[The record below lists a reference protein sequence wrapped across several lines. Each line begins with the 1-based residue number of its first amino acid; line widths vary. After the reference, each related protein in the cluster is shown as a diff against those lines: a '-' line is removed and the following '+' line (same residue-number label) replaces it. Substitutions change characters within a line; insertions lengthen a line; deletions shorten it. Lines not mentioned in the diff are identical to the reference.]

1 MSPLKTIQSKFGL
14 LLFWV
19 FTLLR
24 NADVKR
30 GVFLLYWLEKG
41 ISHQEIGIL
50 QSALFWST
58 LLAEV
63 PTGMLADRFSPRFSL
78 IAGCILRAA
87 NGFGYLL
94 LDGFGPFLLLSC
106 ISGVGFSFFSG
117 AEQAYL
123 HDYLSSKGLKEH
135 YARFSARSKA
145 ISAFSLASAIVIGGF
160 LSKISFSVVF
170 LVFALT
176 MTLASIIAMSLPS
189 AVHKATQ
196 EKASSTDVSASDP
209 TPGKE
214 KATPSILLFLKDR
227 ANLPVICLTVCIALF
242 EGAHTPYFIFSQSIF
257 KKYFSEISSYTVLLA
272 GVELLSSF
280 TYATCTR
287 LTSKFKLSTV
297 VLGTLGVSAI
307 SILSNHLGLLSVA
320 CVAFVTT
327 MLLPS
332 LMFVEIEAKIQDSLP
347 DGIRATFFSLR
358 SVVES
363 AVISVSY
370 FFLGKAF
377 DQESAHT
384 AVSYLAIWPV
394 LGILV
399 FFLYQALQGRKE
411 KVSPEV
417 ATAFSGATRA

>member
-1 MSPLKTIQSKFGL
+1 MSPKQPFQAKFSL
-14 LLFWV
+14 LLFWA

-63 PTGMLADRFSPRFSL
+63 PTGMLADRLSPRFSL
-78 IAGCILRAA
+78 IAGCLLRAA

-123 HDYLSSKGLKEH
+123 HDVLSSRNLTQH

-189 AVHKATQ
+189 AAHKATQ
-196 EKASSTDVSASDP
+196 EKAANADVSAADP

-214 KATPSILLFLKDR
+214 KANPSILGFLKDR
-227 ANLPVICLTVCIALF
+227 SNLPVIYLTLCIALF
-242 EGAHTPYFIFSQSIF
+242 EGAHTPYFIFSQSVF
-257 KKYFSEISSYTVLLA
+257 KQYFSEISSYTILLA

-280 TYATCTR
+280 SYVVCER
-287 LTSKFKLSTV
+287 LTSKFKLASV
-297 VLGTLGVSAI
+297 AWFTLGFSAL
-307 SILSNHLGLLSVA
+307 SILSNRLGLLSVA
-320 CVAFVTT
+320 CLAFVTT

-332 LMFVEIEAKIQDSLP
+332 LLLVEIEAKIQDSLP

-363 AVISVSY
+363 AMISISY

-377 DQESAHT
+377 DQESSHI

-394 LGILV
+394 LGILA
-399 FFLYQALQGRKE
+399 FTLYQALQSRAA
-411 KVSPEV
+411 V
-417 ATAFSGATRA
+417 AAPTTAALQS

>member
-1 MSPLKTIQSKFGL
+1 MSTERELKAKLGL

-24 NADVKR
+24 NVDVKR

-41 ISHQEIGIL
+41 ISHQEIGML

-135 YARFSARSKA
+135 YARFSARSKS

-160 LSKISFSVVF
+160 LAKVSFSMVF

-176 MTLASIIAMSLPS
+176 MTLASLIAAALPS
-189 AVHKATQ
+189 IRPESQ
-196 EKASSTDVSASDP
+196 EKAPAEKISTVPAE
-209 TPGKE
+209 E
-214 KATPSILLFLKDR
+214 KARPSILLFLKDR

-287 LTSKFKLSTV
+287 LTSKFNLSTV
-297 VLGTLGVSAI
+297 VLGTLGISAI

-394 LGILV
+394 LGILA
-399 FFLYQALQGRKE
+399 FFLYQALQARNE
-411 KVSPEV
+411 KASPES
-417 ATAFSGATRA
+417 ATALSGATRAS